1 MSTYLTVVVPLALED
16 RFTAWLGPVEE
27 RDHLV
32 VEIPA
37 AQARLHHVARAASR
51 DLVAG
56 SPAGPAA
63 QDGSPAGPAAQDRSW
78 GAGPVRMPRHGL
90 TLFRGYAQDPD
101 GTALVFGA
109 GGLADWR
116 RETAGSPAA
125 GTGDLTSGL
134 RSGSASV
141 TTSGPGAGTT
151 DALQSPLGRGHG
163 WDGCH
168 LLVGAGPH
176 GLTATTDF
184 FRQLPLLYTA
194 GAGLVAISDSWAL
207 LVDLRSALGLP
218 VSVDTTAALASAW
231 SNTMVNHPLS
241 ATTLCH
247 EVRMLPPA
255 AQLIVPFGA
264 GGAVAPRTEQSP
276 WPEVFSPDGEPWGA
290 QVRSAAVRTASLA
303 AAWAGCP
310 GTSVRLALSGGVD
323 SRLVL
328 AATLM
333 ADPGSD
339 VTVYN
344 TTNLGRAN
352 QADADT
358 VRALAERFG
367 FPVGAGGRPAPK
379 PVLEKYASPLSV
391 WLLDSLGL
399 NHQLALPSFR
409 VGGDGFFTVSGH
421 GAGVHKGAYGWRS
434 IPALRSDLAA
444 SDPQLATAVAGPAS
458 ELLREVGIDP
468 DAGPHATE
476 WHYLAVRNS
485 IHGGRFAIQNML
497 GPRPLMQRQLVAL
510 AHAPEGSSAAPPAQI
525 GPAWSR
531 GAGNRSLTAAVLSVL
546 DPRLAAAPYDQPAK
560 SIAPATIETVLAAAG
575 GPLDPAE
582 RHAVRTYGAP
592 ADVVNGPAAVFE
604 RWARERLDHHLAH
617 APDPV
622 DDEAGI
628 HRQVAAL
635 VDGGLRVARD
645 AGLAEW
651 LGPTARRARG
661 SMAAGGPLS
670 HARGDAGT
678 LMAFLPLAGAGVS
691 DPVPVR
697 RAPEAEAPGR
707 PEPAAI
713 PAQRPSRDGASPLRR
728 LARRA
733 VRSARRFRGGR

>member
-1 MSTYLTVVVPLALED
+1 MPFE
-16 RFTAWLGPVEE
+16 
-27 RDHLV
+27 
-32 VEIPA
+32 
-37 AQARLHHVARAASR
+37 
-51 DLVAG
+51 AG
-56 SPAGPAA
+56 
-63 QDGSPAGPAAQDRSW
+63 
-78 GAGPVRMPRHGL
+78 
-90 TLFRGYAQDPD
+90 
-101 GTALVFGA
+101 
-109 GGLADWR
+109 
-116 RETAGSPAA
+116 
-125 GTGDLTSGL
+125 
-134 RSGSASV
+134 
-141 TTSGPGAGTT
+141 
-151 DALQSPLGRGHG
+151 
-163 WDGCH
+163 
-168 LLVGAGPH
+168 
-176 GLTATTDF
+176 
-184 FRQLPLLYTA
+184 
-194 GAGLVAISDSWAL
+194 
-207 LVDLRSALGLP
+207 
-218 VSVDTTAALASAW
+218 
-231 SNTMVNHPLS
+231 
-241 ATTLCH
+241 
-247 EVRMLPPA
+247 
-255 AQLIVPFGA
+255 GA
-264 GGAVAPRTEQSP
+264 GGAGAPYTEQSP
-276 WPEVFSPDGEPWGA
+276 WPEVFAPDGDPWGA

-310 GTSVRLALSGGVD
+310 GASVRLALSGGVD

-333 ADPGSD
+333 ADPASD

-358 VRALAERFG
+358 VAALSERFG
-367 FPVGAGGRPAPK
+367 FPVGAGGRPAPR
-379 PVLEKYASPLSV
+379 PVLQKYASPLSV

-434 IPALRSDLAA
+434 IPALESEIAA
-444 SDPQLATAVAGPAS
+444 SDPQLATAVAESAS
-458 ELLREVGIDP
+458 QVLRQVGIDP

-510 AHAPEGSSAAPPAQI
+510 AHAPEGSAASPPPQI

-531 GAGNRSLTAAVLSVL
+531 GPGNHSLTAAVLSVL

-560 SIAPATIETVLAAAG
+560 SIAPETIEAVLAAAG

-582 RHAVRTYGAP
+582 RHGVRTYGAP
-592 ADVVNGPAAVFE
+592 ADVVNGPPAVFE
-604 RWARERLDHHLAH
+604 RWARDRLDHHLTH

-622 DDEAGI
+622 TEEAGI

-651 LGPTARRARG
+651 FDPTARRARD
-661 SMAAGGPLS
+661 SMASGGPLS

-678 LMAFLPLAGAGVS
+678 LMTFLPLAGAGTT

-697 RAPEAEAPGR
+697 RHPRVATPAPAS
-707 PEPAAI
+707 PAAAA
-713 PAQRPSRDGASPLRR
+713 PAPMASVGSASPLRR

-733 VRSARRFRGGR
+733 VRSARRLRGGT